1 MEMSRP
7 YRNGVAF
14 VAIAAAAV
22 LVVGNARSTAQVAAQ
37 VAIDGDD
44 IGGVV
49 TGAKGAEAGVWVIAE
64 SVDMPTRFI
73 RTVVS
78 DDQGRYVVPDLPTG
92 RYRVIVR
99 GYGLVDSPPSI
110 ATTGRQLNLKAV
122 AAPTARAAADIY
134 PANFWL
140 GMMEIPSGKLSF
152 EDVASTI
159 KNCLQCHQIGNVATR
174 TIGPFF
180 EKHSTHVEK
189 WDARV
194 AVGPSGPNM
203 SATFQRLGPQREAFA
218 RWTERI
224 AKGEFPKQAPPRP
237 RGLERNLVVT
247 QWTWGAPVSFTHTT
261 AASDKR
267 NPLVNPNGRIYGPD
281 RTSDSLLWLD
291 PVTGQ
296 TGQIPL
302 PTRDSDVPRPKS
314 VPSPYWGTENIAGG
328 PGSPR
333 SGIMDELGRVYV
345 AHTIRTAKNQPA
357 WCRAGS
363 TNKFGE
369 YFPLEGS
376 NKQVAM
382 YDPKTQKVTLIDT
395 CFRADH
401 NDFGP
406 DPDNPLYFGQ
416 NSALGWLSMKTY
428 DQSADEQKSQ
438 GWCPA
443 VLDTN
448 GDGKITKPWTEPD
461 APRVADRDSRI
472 EFSCYEVTVNQQD
485 GSAWCSGIGR
495 GANGLVRI
503 ERGPNPPES
512 CKAEFYT
519 PPENT
524 QPPTRGDAGGAKVD
538 RNGIVWQQYRGN
550 DIIFS
555 FDRRKCKTLN
565 GPNATGQHCPEGW
578 TAHRRTDLPT
588 LGSSPYHADL
598 NYLITAD
605 THNALGL
612 GENVPITY
620 PNNSD
625 SLLAFVPQS
634 KEWVTLRVPYPLGFY
649 TRQAH
654 ARIDDPK
661 AGWKGRAFW
670 SANMSYAVWHIEGEP
685 GVTMGGKGQRPTVVK
700 FQFRPDPLAK

>member
-1 MEMSRP
+1 MMTSRTWST
-7 YRNGVAF
+7 GLAF
-14 VAIAAAAV
+14 AAIAAAAM
-22 LVVGNARSTAQVAAQ
+22 LAFGDTRSAAQVAAP
-37 VAIDGDD
+37 VAIDSDD

-49 TGAKGAEAGVWVIAE
+49 TGAKGPEAGVWVVAE
-64 SVDMPTRFI
+64 STDLPTRLI
-73 RTVVS
+73 RTVVT
-78 DDQGRYVVPDLPTG
+78 DDQGRYVVPDLPKG
-92 RYRVIVR
+92 RYRMFVR
-99 GYGLVDSPPSI
+99 GYGLIDSPPST
-110 ATTGRQLNLKAV
+110 AAPGQQQNLKAV
-122 AAPTARAAADIY
+122 TAPTPRAAANIY
-134 PANFWL
+134 PANYWL
-140 GMMEIPSGKLSF
+140 GLMEIPAGKLSF
-152 EDVASTI
+152 EEVASTV
-159 KNCLQCHQIGNVATR
+159 KNCLQCHQIGNMATR

-180 EKHSTHVEK
+180 EKHPTHLAK

-194 AVGPSGPNM
+194 AVGPSGSNM

-224 AKGEFPKQAPPRP
+224 ANGEFPKQAPPRP
-237 RGLERNLVVT
+237 RGVERNLVVT
-247 QWTWGAPVSFTHTT
+247 QWTWATPVSFTHTA

-267 NPLVNPNGRIYGPD
+267 NPLVNPNGRVYGPD

-291 PVTGQ
+291 PVTHQ
-296 TGQIPL
+296 TGQISL
-302 PTRDSDVPRPKS
+302 PTRDADVPRPKS

-333 SGIMDELGRVYV
+333 SGVMDEQGRVYV
-345 AHTIRTAKNQPA
+345 AHTIRAANNQPA
-357 WCRAGS
+357 WCRSGS
-363 TNKFGE
+363 TNKFAQ
-369 YFPLEGS
+369 YFPLENS
-376 NKQVAM
+376 NKHVAM

-416 NSALGWLSMKTY
+416 NNALGWISMKTY
-428 DQSADEQKSQ
+428 DQSADEQKAQ

-448 GDGKITKPWTEPD
+448 GDGRITKPWTEPD
-461 APRVADRDSRI
+461 APTVPDRDRRI
-472 EFSCYEVTVNQQD
+472 EFSCYEVAVNQLD
-485 GSAWCSGIGR
+485 GSAWCSGIGTR
-495 GANGLVRI
+495 ANGLVRL
-503 ERGPNPPES
+503 ERGPNPPET
-512 CKAEFYT
+512 CKAELYL

-555 FDRRKCKTLN
+555 FDRRKCKALN

-578 TAHRRTDLPT
+578 TAHRKTDLPT
-588 LGSSPYHADL
+588 LGGSPYHADL
-598 NYLITAD
+598 NYLMTAD

-612 GENVPITY
+612 GANVPITY

-625 SLLAFVPQS
+625 SLLAYVPQS

-654 ARIDDPK
+654 ARIDDPN

-685 GVTMGGKGQRPTVVK
+685 ETMGGKGQRPMVLK